1 MEDLEKDPELE
12 EHQLHHNDENAEIG
26 ASDNSFDWGG
36 EPRDE
41 SDLDYD
47 PYRDH

>member
-1 MEDLEKDPELE
+1 MEDSKNDPELE
-12 EHQLHHNDENAEIG
+12 EHELDHDDENAEID
-26 ASDNSFDWGG
+26 ASDNSFDSGG
-36 EPRDE
+36 GLGVE